1 MFTFRL
7 STHNNLRLSGNAA
20 RNTNK
25 QPKVCYSERVKLI
38 RFGTNFNDSL
48 YLFSE

>member
-7 STHNNLRLSGNAA
+7 STHNHLRLSGNAA
-20 RNTNK
+20 RKTNK

-38 RFGTNFNDSL
+38 RFSTHFNDL
-48 YLFSE
+48 VYLFSE